1 MQVHHLRRDELPGLP
16 TVAALGTFDGVHL
29 GHREVLGRTV
39 AEARDRGIDSA
50 AVTFDLHPAQ
60 VLRPESAPKLLTSFD
75 EKLEL
80 IADCEIDRTFVIG
93 FDEAEAERAAGE
105 FVETV
110 LLGQVGAVALVVGHN
125 LHFGHRREGNVDFL
139 RSMGTNVEVVSVDP
153 VKESLADLEAI
164 SSTAIRRALRGGEV
178 AHAARMLGRPYS
190 VKGEVIHG
198 DHRGRTIG
206 FPTANIRVVEERAW
220 PSEGVYAGWFE
231 QPGGSIHPCAIN
243 FGRRPTFH
251 QHAQHSLLEAHLLD
265 FDDDLYG
272 QVCKVAFVEFLRSER
287 RFDGIDALVAQ
298 LKEDVGA
305 ARVVLGV

>member
-1 MQVHHLRRDELPGLP
+1 MQVHHLRTDELPGLP

-80 IADCEIDRTFVIG
+80 IADCEIDRTFVVG
-93 FDEAEAERAAGE
+93 FDEAEAERSAGE

-110 LLGQVGAVALVVGHN
+110 LLGQVGAVALVVGPN
-125 LHFGHRREGNVDFL
+125 LHFGHRRAGNVDFL
-139 RSMGTNVEVVSVDP
+139 RSMSTDIEVISVDP

-178 AHAARMLGRPYS
+178 AHATGMLGRPYS
-190 VKGEVIHG
+190 AKGEVIHG

-206 FPTANIRVVEERAW
+206 FPTANIRAAEERAW
-220 PSEGVYAGWFE
+220 PSEGVYVGWFE
-231 QPGGSIHPCAIN
+231 RANGSTHPCAIN

-305 ARVVLGV
+305 ARVVLEV

>member
-29 GHREVLGRTV
+29 GHREVLDRTV

-75 EKLEL
+75 EKLDL
-80 IADCEIDRTFVIG
+80 IADCQIDRTFVVG

-125 LHFGHRREGNVDFL
+125 LHFGHRRVGNVDFL
-139 RSMGTNVEVVSVDP
+139 RSMGTDIEVISVDP
-153 VKESLADLEAI
+153 VKESFADLEAV

-206 FPTANIRVVEERAW
+206 FPTANLRVAEERAW
-220 PSEGVYAGWFE
+220 PSEGVYVGWFE
-231 QPGGSIHPCAIN
+231 QPSGSTHPCAIN
-243 FGRRPTFH
+243 LGRRPTFH
-251 QHAQHSLLEAHLLD
+251 QHAQHSLIEAHLLD

-272 QVCKVAFVEFLRSER
+272 QVCKVAFVEFLRSEL

>member
-1 MQVHHLRRDELPGLP
+1 MQVHHLRRGGLPGLP

-60 VLRPESAPKLLTSFD
+60 VLRPENAPELLTSFD

-80 IADCEIDRTFVIG
+80 IADCGIDRTFVVE
-93 FDEAEAERAAGE
+93 FDEAEAEQAAGE

-110 LLGQVGAVALVVGHN
+110 LLGQVRAVALVVGHN
-125 LHFGHRREGNVDFL
+125 LHFGHRREGNVGFL
-139 RSMGTNVEVVSVDP
+139 RSMSTDIEVVSVDP

-178 AHAARMLGRPYS
+178 THAARMLGRPYS

-206 FPTANIRVVEERAW
+206 FPTANIRVAEERAW

-231 QPGGSIHPCAIN
+231 QPSGSNHPCAIN

-272 QVCKVAFVEFLRSER
+272 QVCGVAFVEFLRSEL

>member
-1 MQVHHLRRDELPGLP
+1 MQVHHLRRDEMPGLP

-80 IADCEIDRTFVIG
+80 IADCEIDRTFVVE
-93 FDEAEAERAAGE
+93 FDEAEAQQTAGE

-110 LLGQVGAVALVVGHN
+110 LLDQVRAVALVVGYN

-139 RSMGTNVEVVSVDP
+139 RSMATDFEVVSVEL

-164 SSTAIRRALRGGEV
+164 SSTAIRRALRGGDA

-190 VKGEVIHG
+190 VKVEVVHG

-206 FPTANIRVVEERAW
+206 FPTANIRVAEGRAR
-220 PSEGVYAGWFE
+220 PSEGVYVGWCE
-231 QPGGSIHPCAIN
+231 QPNGSNHPCAIN

-251 QHAQHSLLEAHLLD
+251 QHAHHSLLEAHLLD

-272 QVCKVAFVEFLRSER
+272 EVCEVAFVEFLRSER
-287 RFDGIDALVAQ
+287 RFDGIDGLVAQ

-305 ARVVLGV
+305 ARAVLGG

>member
-1 MQVHHLRRDELPGLP
+1 MQVHHLRRDELSGLP

-39 AEARDRGIDSA
+39 TEARDRDIDSA

-75 EKLEL
+75 EKIEL
-80 IADCEIDRTFVIG
+80 IADCEIDRTFVVG

-125 LHFGHRREGNVDFL
+125 LHFGHRRAGNVDFL
-139 RSMGTNVEVVSVDP
+139 RSMSTEIEVISVDP

-206 FPTANIRVVEERAW
+206 FPTANIRVAEERAW
-220 PSEGVYAGWFE
+220 PSEGVYVGWFE
-231 QPGGSIHPCAIN
+231 RANGSTHPCAIN